1 MAANSIELFPEEQGN
16 GKSYTTQSDVN
27 DIPNFLNGSGAMSC
41 KITGESSWTVYSSTN
56 QGGKAQVLQ
65 PGKYNTYGEM
75 GMPNTG
81 AKSAKLGS
89 T

>member
-1 MAANSIELFPEEQGN
+1 MAANSIELFPEEQCN

-56 QGGKAQVLQ
+56 QGG
-65 PGKYNTYGEM
+65 
-75 GMPNTG
+75 
-81 AKSAKLGS
+81 
-89 T
+89 